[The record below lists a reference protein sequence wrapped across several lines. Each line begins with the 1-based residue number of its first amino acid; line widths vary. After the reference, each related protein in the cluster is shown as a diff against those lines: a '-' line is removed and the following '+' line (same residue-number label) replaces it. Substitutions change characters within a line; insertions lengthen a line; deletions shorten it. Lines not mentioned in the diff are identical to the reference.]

1 MGLTGPVIF
10 CCFRHSGGGSKD
22 LRIPLRRTTPV
33 VWKRLLRKITITRI
47 VTTAILLAG
56 FYLLLIASFEYFRH
70 LPYFQF
76 FLLCIMGGAF
86 LVITYL
92 LKQ

>member
-1 MGLTGPVIF
+1 M
-10 CCFRHSGGGSKD
+10 
-22 LRIPLRRTTPV
+22 
-33 VWKRLLRKITITRI
+33 VWKLLIRKITIGRVAMT
-47 VTTAILLAG
+47 VFLLAM
-56 FYLLLIASFEYFRH
+56 FYLLLIASFEYFQH